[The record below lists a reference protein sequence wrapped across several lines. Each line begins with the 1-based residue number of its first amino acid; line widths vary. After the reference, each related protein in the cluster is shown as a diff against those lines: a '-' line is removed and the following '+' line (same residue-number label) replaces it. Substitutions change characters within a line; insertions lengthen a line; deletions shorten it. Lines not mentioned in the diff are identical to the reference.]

1 MRQGRH
7 APLGGLLGGLLL
19 AILATGAAAAYSGQ
33 VAGTITVSG
42 PSGPQACN
50 TPITITALVEEIGG
64 APIEGQPV
72 EWSFESGD
80 VSGDTILD
88 TTTTTNSSGIATT
101 QVQFAC
107 SPHSV
112 TILATADDVS
122 GTLVLATS
130 GEGLPRTDT
139 TAQSSLPAILLAAL
153 AVLIGSGTILRRF
166 ASARR

>member
-1 MRQGRH
+1 MRKGRH
-7 APLGGLLGGLLL
+7 APFGGLLGGLLL
-19 AILATGAAAAYSGQ
+19 AILATGAVAAYAGQ
-33 VAGTITVSG
+33 VAGTITASG
-42 PSGPQACN
+42 PSGPQTCE
-50 TPITITALVEEIGG
+50 TPVTVTALVQELGG
-64 APIEGQPV
+64 AVIEGQPV
-72 EWSFESGD
+72 TWSFESGN
-80 VSGDTILD
+80 VAGDKILD

-101 QVQFAC
+101 QIQFAC

-122 GTLVLATS
+122 GSVLVATS

-139 TAQSSLPAILLAAL
+139 TTQSSLPAILLAAL